1 MNPSLTQLPLAF
13 GLALVFFTVMTTTVA
28 HRPSPTALRTRSD
41 PRFR

>member
-28 HRPSPTALRTRSD
+28 LPWLVLTQ
-41 PRFR
+41 